1 MLTGKSS
8 EEMLLFEN
16 VSVPGILSIDVGG
29 RKNRKYIKPI
39 MTEVIKVN
47 FLGRFE

>member
-1 MLTGKSS
+1 MLIGKSS

-29 RKNRKYIKPI
+29 RKNRKYIIPI
-39 MTEVIKVN
+39 IIEIITVN

>member
-1 MLTGKSS
+1 MLIGKSS
-8 EEMLLFEN
+8 EEILLFEN
-16 VSVPGILSIDVGG
+16 VSVPGILSNDVGG
-29 RKNRKYIKPI
+29 RKKRKYIKPI